1 MFIDDMEKLRSFIRE
16 EMGTHSWEEI
26 AASMLLST
34 FQTHLMMDKYM
45 CFGIENYPSI
55 SSKYFKFLVT
65 SSSSRDQ
72 GGELDERFEK
82 LEEKLW
88 EVERVAKD
96 VIFSAGS
103 TSNTLDQIK

>member
-1 MFIDDMEKLRSFIRE
+1 
-16 EMGTHSWEEI
+16 MGTHSREEI
-26 AASMLLST
+26 SASMVLGT
-34 FQTHLMMDKYM
+34 FQNHLMMDKYM
-45 CFGIENYPSI
+45 CFGIENHPSI

-96 VIFSAGS
+96 VNFAAGS
-103 TSNTLDQIK
+103 TSNASDQIK